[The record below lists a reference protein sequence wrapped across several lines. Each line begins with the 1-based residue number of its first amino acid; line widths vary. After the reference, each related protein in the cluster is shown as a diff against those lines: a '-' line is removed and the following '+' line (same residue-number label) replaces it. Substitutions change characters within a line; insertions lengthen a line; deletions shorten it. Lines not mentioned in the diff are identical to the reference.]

1 MTTTPA
7 AYGPPWRAS
16 KDSAP
21 PSWPVSCRNRTS
33 ASPLSAIATGNAQG
47 IARLHARR
55 QSDAGLGGQIWESM
69 MIDPPSGVPI
79 DDPAAKAPVGSTAQ
93 FLAASNTAIDTLP

>member
-1 MTTTPA
+1 
-7 AYGPPWRAS
+7 
-16 KDSAP
+16 
-21 PSWPVSCRNRTS
+21 
-33 ASPLSAIATGNAQG
+33 
-47 IARLHARR
+47 
-55 QSDAGLGGQIWESM
+55 M